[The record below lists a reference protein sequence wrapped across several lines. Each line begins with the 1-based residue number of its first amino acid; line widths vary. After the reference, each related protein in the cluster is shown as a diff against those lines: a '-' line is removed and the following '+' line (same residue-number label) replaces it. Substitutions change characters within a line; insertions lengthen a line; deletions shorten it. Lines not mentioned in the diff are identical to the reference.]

1 MKAVLWKLRMWL
13 AWHLLGKPTTMQAE
27 AQRIYDGIWPKHEF
41 YNTKNIQLIRY
52 GLMRYS
58 EKNEGK
64 QA

>member
-1 MKAVLWKLRMWL
+1 MWL